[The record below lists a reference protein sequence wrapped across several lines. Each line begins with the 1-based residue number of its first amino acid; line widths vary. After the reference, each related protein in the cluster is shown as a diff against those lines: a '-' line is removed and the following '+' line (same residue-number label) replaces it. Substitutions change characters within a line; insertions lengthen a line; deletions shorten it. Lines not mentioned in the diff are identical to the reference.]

1 MPNAVPVNYN
11 TPFGAVTICDPITER
26 EAGGSLVGP
35 FPPPRPT
42 KAQIIAALGITFV
55 VSEAIREAREIPS
68 GTLYAMLVGKVD
80 YEGYQKMLGILK
92 RAGLIE
98 VMPSHL
104 IRWTG
109 PEVTR

>member
-1 MPNAVPVNYN
+1 MPNAVNFD
-11 TPFGAVTICDPITER
+11 TPFGAVTICNPITEA

-35 FPPPRPT
+35 FASTPT
-42 KAQIIAALGITFV
+42 KAQVSAARILTLAVAATIC
-55 VSEAIREAREIPS
+55 EAGKIPS
-68 GTLYAMLVGKVD
+68 GTLYATLVGKVD

-109 PEVTR
+109 RR